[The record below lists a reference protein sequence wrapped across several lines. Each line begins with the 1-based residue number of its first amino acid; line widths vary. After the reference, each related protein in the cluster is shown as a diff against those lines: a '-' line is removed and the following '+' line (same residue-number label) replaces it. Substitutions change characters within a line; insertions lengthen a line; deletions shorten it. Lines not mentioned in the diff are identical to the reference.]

1 MKLHYYPETDSLYIE
16 LMEKPGV
23 ETYEIREGL
32 NADVDADGNVVG
44 FDIDHLAAL
53 LAADARSSAAQ
64 GVRHLA
70 GETTGVS
77 GSGSQVIYDYARAFD
92 AATIG
97 SGIHPYLDAFSGIL
111 KSDVLGQRPRA
122 ISLTF
127 DDPAP
132 SFGAMAESGKAMRDL
147 DLPA

>member
-1 MKLHYYPETDSLYIE
+1 MKMHYYPETDSLYIE

-53 LAADARSSAAQ
+53 LAADVQSNAAREGRRFAPDIAGVGYSS
-64 GVRHLA
+64 
-70 GETTGVS
+70 
-77 GSGSQVIYDYARAFD
+77 SQVIYDYARSFD
-92 AATIG
+92 AAAIS
-97 SGIHPYLDAFSGIL
+97 SGIHPYIDAFSGIAN
-111 KSDVLGQRPRA
+111 SDVPGQRPRA

-127 DDPAP
+127 DDPAELL
-132 SFGAMAESGKAMRDL
+132 GIEQDARVGV
-147 DLPA
+147 

>member
-23 ETYEIREGL
+23 ATYEIREGL

-53 LAADARSSAAQ
+53 RVADARSNAARDGRSPALDIA
-64 GVRHLA
+64 GV
-70 GETTGVS
+70 EYSS
-77 GSGSQVIYDYARAFD
+77 GQAIYDYARAFD

-97 SGIHPYLDAFSGIL
+97 SGIHPYLDAFAGIPN
-111 KSDVLGQRPRA
+111 SAVLGQRPRA

-132 SFGAMAESGKAMRDL
+132 SFGAVAESGKAMRDL
-147 DLPA
+147 PA

>member
-1 MKLHYYPETDSLYIE
+1 MKLHYYPETGSLYIE

-23 ETYEIREGL
+23 ETYEIREGV

-53 LAADARSSAAQ
+53 RAADARPDAARDGWGPGRDSS
-64 GVRHLA
+64 GVP
-70 GETTGVS
+70 
-77 GSGSQVIYDYARAFD
+77 GSSSQVIYDYARAFD

-97 SGIHPYLDAFSGIL
+97 SRIHPYIDAFCGIPN
-111 KSDVLGQRPRA
+111 SAVPGQRPRA

-132 SFGAMAESGKAMRDL
+132 VFGIEQDARVGV
-147 DLPA
+147 